1 MDEAVGGPLLS
12 PPQHFSVDGDAIST
26 FSWDSLKKKIN
37 GTKPLV
43 PGGKMD
49 NQCGAEQ
56 GNVPAADQSLLH
68 LRKKPKDP
76 LVMKKKC
83 GGIKSSDHE
92 KGGFELR
99 PCSVCVCLTLL
110 G

>member
-37 GTKPLV
+37 GMKPLV
-43 PGGKMD
+43 PGGKME

-56 GNVPAADQSLLH
+56 GNVSAAVVAASEEESKRSFGD
-68 LRKKPKDP
+68 
-76 LVMKKKC
+76 
-83 GGIKSSDHE
+83 E
-92 KGGFELR
+92 KEMWWNK
-99 PCSVCVCLTLL
+99 VQ
-110 G
+110 